1 MMPMGGFICDR
12 LMSRFGRTWT
22 PYYGCYKPGACCRIA
37 VRRRVNDA
45 GRMRLGKCVGDLNA
59 IPHRF
64 IDSQS
69 LLLNYLVQGFP
80 RYVLHRDELEAVG
93 FADVV
98 DVNDVRM
105 V

>member
-1 MMPMGGFICDR
+1 MRAREIPVLSALRAWQSF
-12 LMSRFGRTWT
+12 
-22 PYYGCYKPGACCRIA
+22 PYKSILRAEARPG
-37 VRRRVNDA
+37 RRVNDA